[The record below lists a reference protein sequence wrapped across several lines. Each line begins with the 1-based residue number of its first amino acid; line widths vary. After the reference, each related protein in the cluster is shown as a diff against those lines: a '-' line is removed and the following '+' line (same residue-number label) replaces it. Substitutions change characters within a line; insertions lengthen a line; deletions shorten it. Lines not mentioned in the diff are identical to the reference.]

1 MEEFWKTITQFATNF
16 GLKLLAALLL
26 LVIGLKLC
34 KWLVHRLEKSRF
46 FSKLEGSVRS
56 FVRSL
61 VSIGLKILIFVSAA
75 LVLGIPESSF
85 IAVLTSAG
93 VAIGLALQGALSNF
107 AGGLM
112 ILLFRPFRVGDY
124 ISTASGEGTVHD
136 ITVFYTVLITP
147 DNKHVTL
154 PNGGLTNTAVT
165 NYSREKNRRV
175 DLTFSVAY
183 DSDLDEVQKLL
194 LNAAQK
200 NPLVLCEPAP
210 VARLNEHADSSLN
223 FVLRAWCLTENYWDV
238 RFDLN
243 ETVKKSFDEHC
254 IEIPFPQLD
263 VHLNPSNEKSHRN

>member
-1 MEEFWKTITQFATNF
+1 MEEFWKTVTQFAAGF

-34 KWLVHRLEKSRF
+34 KWAVRRLEKSRF
-46 FSKLEGSVRS
+46 FGKLEDSVRS

-61 VSIGLKILIFVSAA
+61 VSIGLKILVFVSAS

-85 IAVLTSAG
+85 IALLTSAG

-165 NYSREKNRRV
+165 NYSREKTRRV
-175 DLTFSVAY
+175 DLAFSVAY
-183 DSDLDEVQKLL
+183 NSDLTEVRRLL
-194 LNAAQK
+194 LDAARAH
-200 NPLVLCEPAP
+200 PMVLA
-210 VARLNEHADSSLN
+210 ARI
-223 FVLRAWCLTENYWDV
+223 T
-238 RFDLN
+238 
-243 ETVKKSFDEHC
+243 
-254 IEIPFPQLD
+254 
-263 VHLNPSNEKSHRN
+263 

>member
-1 MEEFWKTITQFATNF
+1 MEEFWKTISQFAAGF

-26 LVIGLKLC
+26 LIIGLKLC
-34 KWLVHRLEKSRF
+34 KWLVRRMEKSRF
-46 FSKLEGSVRS
+46 FDKLEGGVRT
-56 FVRSL
+56 FVSSL
-61 VSIGLKILIFVSAA
+61 VSIGLKVLIVVSAA
-75 LVLGIPESSF
+75 LVLGIPGSSF
-85 IAVLTSAG
+85 IALLTSAG

-154 PNGGLTNTAVT
+154 PNGGLTNAAVT
-165 NYSREKNRRV
+165 NYSREKTRRV

-183 DSDLDEVQKLL
+183 SSDLDEVRQLL
-194 LNAAQK
+194 LDAARSH
-200 NPLVLCEPAP
+200 PMVLAEPEPA
-210 VARLNEHADSSLN
+210 ARLIEQGDSALN
-223 FVLRAWCLTENYWDV
+223 FVLRAWCLNEHYWDV

-243 ETVKKSFDEHC
+243 EAVKKSFDEHSV
-254 IEIPFPQLD
+254 EIPFPQLD
-263 VHLNPSNEKSHRN
+263 VHLQPDSTHPRS

>member
-1 MEEFWKTITQFATNF
+1 MEEFWKTVTQFAAGF

-34 KWLVHRLEKSRF
+34 KWAVRRLEKSRF
-46 FSKLEGSVRS
+46 FGKLEDSVRS

-61 VSIGLKILIFVSAA
+61 VSIGLKILVFVSAS

-85 IAVLTSAG
+85 IALLTSAG

-165 NYSREKNRRV
+165 NYSREKTRRV
-175 DLTFSVAY
+175 DLAFSVAY
-183 DSDLDEVQKLL
+183 NSDLTEVRRLL
-194 LNAAQK
+194 LDAARAH
-200 NPLVLCEPAP
+200 PMVLAEPEP
-210 VARLNEHADSSLN
+210 TARLNEQGDSALI
-223 FVLRAWCLTENYWDV
+223 FVLRAWCPTEHYWDV

-243 ETVKKSFDEHC
+243 EAVKKSFDEHS

-263 VHLNPSNEKSHRN
+263 VHLQPDSTQTHS